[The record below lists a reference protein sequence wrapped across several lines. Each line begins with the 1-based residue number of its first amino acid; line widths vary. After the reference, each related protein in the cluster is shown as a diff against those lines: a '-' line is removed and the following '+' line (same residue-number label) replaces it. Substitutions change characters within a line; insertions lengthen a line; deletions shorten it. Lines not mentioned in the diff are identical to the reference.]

1 MRDETIVQWLR
12 AKYESLVGN
21 LDERGRRRW
30 AAVEARS
37 LGRGGITAV
46 AKATSL
52 SDRTVRT
59 GMGELRAGV
68 RWPQGRQRHAGGG
81 RKAAQEKAPELLKA
95 LAGLVEPATRG
106 DPQSPLKW
114 TCKSTRELSKELQK
128 RGHGVSRTTVARL
141 LKEAGYSL
149 QANRK
154 TLEGSQHPDRNAQFE
169 HINRRVKAQGR
180 AGQPALS
187 VDTKK
192 KENIGNYKNPGRTW
206 RRTGQPVKVKTHDF
220 PDKQNGKVVPY
231 GVYDIGKNEAWV
243 NVGISHDTA
252 QFAVASLREW
262 WGRLG
267 RRRYRQKRVQ
277 RLLITADSGGSNGPR
292 NRLWKYELQKL
303 ADELGVAIEVCHFP
317 PGTSKWNKIEHRVFC
332 HITRTWRA
340 QPLES
345 YEIVVALIGTTRT
358 ETGLEV
364 HATLDERDYP
374 QGLQVSDQEYE
385 ALNIKPWKFHGDW
398 NYVLHPRT

>member
-1 MRDETIVQWLR
+1 MTDETIVQWIR
-12 AKYESLVGN
+12 AKYESLVGA

-30 AAVEARS
+30 AAVEAWS
-37 LGRGGITAV
+37 LGRGGITV
-46 AKATSL
+46 VTKATGL

-68 RWPQGRQRHAGGG
+68 RWPEGRQRHAGGG
-81 RKAAQEKAPELLKA
+81 RKAAKEKGPELLKA
-95 LAGLVEPATRG
+95 LEDLVEPATRG
-106 DPQSPLKW
+106 DPQSSLKW
-114 TCKSTRELSKELQK
+114 TCKSTRELSKELIK
-128 RGHGVSRTTVARL
+128 RGYAASRTTVAKL

-154 TLEGSQHPDRNAQFE
+154 TLEGRQHPDRNAQFE
-169 HINRRVKAQGR
+169 HINRRVKAQRR

-187 VDTKK
+187 VDTKQ

-206 RRTGQPVKVKTHDF
+206 RRKGQPVRVQTHDF
-220 PDKQNGKVVPY
+220 PDKQKGKAVPY

-252 QFAVASLREW
+252 QFAVASIREW
-262 WGRLG
+262 WRRLG
-267 RRRYRQKRVQ
+267 RRRYQPRRVQ
-277 RLLITADSGGSNGPR
+277 RLLLTADSGGSNGSR

-303 ADELGVAIEVCHFP
+303 ADDLGVAIEVCHFP

-345 YEIVVALIGTTRT
+345 YKIVVALIGTTRT
-358 ETGLEV
+358 ETGLAV

-374 QGLQVSDQEYE
+374 KGLQVSDEEY
-385 ALNIKPWKFHGDW
+385 ATLNLKPRKFHGDW
-398 NYVLHPRT
+398 NYVLNPRT

>member
-1 MRDETIVQWLR
+1 MTDETIVHWLR
-12 AKYESLVGN
+12 SKYQSLVGE

-30 AAVEARS
+30 AAVEAQS

-46 AKATSL
+46 AKATGL

-59 GMGELRAGV
+59 GIGELQAGV
-68 RWPQGRQRHAGGG
+68 RWPEGRQRQAGGG

-95 LAGLVEPATRG
+95 LESLVEPATRG

-114 TCKSTRELSKELQK
+114 TCKSTRELAKELKK
-128 RGHGVSRTTVARL
+128 RGHVVSRTTVAKL

-154 TLEGSQHPDRNAQFE
+154 TLEGAQHPDRNAQFE
-169 HINRRVKAQGR
+169 HINRRVKAQQR

-192 KENIGNYKNPGRTW
+192 KENIGNYKNPGQTW
-206 RRTGQPVKVKTHDF
+206 RWKGKPIKVKTHDF
-220 PDKQNGKVVPY
+220 PDKKKGKAVPY

-252 QFAVASLREW
+252 QFAVASIRAW
-262 WGRLG
+262 WQRLG
-267 RRRYRQKRVQ
+267 RRRYQGAQVQ
-277 RLLITADSGGSNGPR
+277 RLLVTADSGGSNGPR
-292 NRLWKYELQKL
+292 NRLWKSELQKL
-303 ADELGVAIEVCHFP
+303 ADKLGMAIEVCHFP
-317 PGTSKWNKIEHRVFC
+317 PGTSKWNKIAHRVFC

-345 YEIVVALIGTTRT
+345 YEIVVKLIGSTRT
-358 ETGLEV
+358 ETGLAL
-364 HATLDERDYP
+364 HATLDENDYP
-374 QGLQVSDQEYE
+374 KGLQVSDKEYR
-385 ALNIKPWKFHGDW
+385 ALNIKPGRFHGDW
-398 NYVLHPRT
+398 NYTLLPRP